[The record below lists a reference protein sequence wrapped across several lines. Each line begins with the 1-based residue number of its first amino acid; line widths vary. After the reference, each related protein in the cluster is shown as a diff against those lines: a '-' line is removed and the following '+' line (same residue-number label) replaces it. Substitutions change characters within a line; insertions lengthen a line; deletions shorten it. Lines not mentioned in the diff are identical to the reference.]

1 MADDPAAAAAAFLAG
16 LGAPAAGGGGGNKK
30 KNKKKGKKAA
40 NDSGAQEEQEQEQ
53 DAGEQE
59 QDEQQEVA
67 EEQQGGAVDDEQ
79 ARIMAQLGLS
89 ADAGEGGNKK
99 NNKKKKKKKG
109 GAAEETA
116 AAPAAKST
124 GAGGPPLS
132 AAARRAREH
141 LERERAEAERRAAEE
156 AERKQKEEEEE
167 AKRIKEEQEE
177 AEKREQKKQ
186 REKEKKERLRAEG
199 KAVTKAEKAREA
211 KAAAARQRLIA
222 SGLVKVDDDG
232 NIIEPAAK
240 QKPVYGKR
248 KNNKAKEQQ
257 QQLEEQ
263 NEQEDSD
270 NKEEAP
276 EPEKAPADVPSA
288 APTDTA
294 AAAAADTEMEAT
306 EEADTAAEAPAA
318 ADEWDAEEGDEDKE
332 VAEPEAALDD
342 WDASDDDWENV
353 LDEQVTTKLQID
365 DEEVVEDEAEEIRR
379 AAAAAPSEPARA
391 AEPKK
396 KGGKKKKKG
405 GKKKQTSSNNYN
417 KGGDDSDD
425 DDYSDSDDDEGHGG
439 KMSGAV
445 RVRMKEIEKEREIEA
460 ARERREERMREA
472 LKNRDPNDLRS
483 PVCVVMGHVDTGKTK
498 LLDKIRR
505 TNVQEG
511 EAGGITQ
518 QIGATYFPMDNLRNI
533 TERLNKDLSIDVK
546 LPGLLVIDTPGHE
559 SFANLR
565 NRGSSSAN
573 VAVLVVDIMHGLE
586 QQTLESI
593 KMLRA
598 KRVPF
603 VVALNKIDRCYGWK
617 PILGAPIRE
626 SLAQQDENVFSEF
639 ERRTQQVIT
648 QLMEQGLNSKLYYEN
663 KKFKQVV
670 SLVPT
675 SAHTGEGIPD
685 LLLVLLTLTQRLMVD
700 QLMFSPICE
709 ATVLDVKKIEG
720 VGTTIDVLL
729 LNGKLR
735 RGDTIVVAGMN
746 GPIETQIRALLTPQ
760 PAKEMRVKGEFV
772 HHEELRAAMGVK
784 IAGQNLEDAIAGTSL
799 YLVTDDDDVDELKET
814 VMEDVEQIMGNV
826 SVTGRGVSVQ
836 ASTIGSL
843 EALME
848 FLRTSDIPV
857 ASVQIGP
864 VHKRDVSRASI
875 MLEHEKEYACIL
887 AFDVKVSR
895 EAQEMAE
902 DLGVKIFTAD
912 IIYHLF
918 DHFTKYLEEVRNER
932 KSEVEAEAVF
942 PCVLKIIPEH
952 VFMKRNPLVFG
963 VEVESGIVKVGTPL
977 VVPDKMV
984 PDDANPGQN
993 KMLSL
998 GKIISIE
1005 KDGAPVNTSGRG
1017 TKVAVKIQGNSSQ
1030 SYVTYG
1036 RHFDHTNSL
1045 VSQLSRKSI
1054 DLLKANFKND
1064 LQRPDWELVIKL
1076 KKVFDI
1082 A

>member
-1 MADDPAAAAAAFLAG
+1 MGDAVDEEQAKILAALG
-16 LGAPAAGGGGGNKK
+16 LGGGGEGGGAKK
-30 KNKKKGKKAA
+30 KA
-40 NDSGAQEEQEQEQ
+40 N
-53 DAGEQE
+53 
-59 QDEQQEVA
+59 
-67 EEQQGGAVDDEQ
+67 
-79 ARIMAQLGLS
+79 
-89 ADAGEGGNKK
+89 
-99 NNKKKKKKKG
+99 KKKKKKG
-109 GAAEETA
+109 GGGGEQQQAG
-116 AAPAAKST
+116 AKD
-124 GAGGPPLS
+124 GAPLS
-132 AAARRAREH
+132 AAAKLARER
-141 LERERAEAERRAAEE
+141 LEQERLAREKAAEEE
-156 AERKQKEEEEE
+156 AERKRLEEE
-167 AKRIKEEQEE
+167 AERKRLEEERLEQER
-177 AEKREQKKQ
+177 KDKKKQ
-186 REKEKKERLRAEG
+186 KDKERKERLRAEG

-211 KAAAARQRLIA
+211 KAAAARQRLID
-222 SGLVKVDDDG
+222 SGILKIDEDG
-232 NIIEPAAK
+232 NVIEPAK

-248 KNNKAKEQQ
+248 KNNKKQQQQQQQQQKEQQ
-257 QQLEEQ
+257 KEQQEEQ
-263 NEQEDSD
+263 QEEDAED
-270 NKEEAP
+270 DEAEAP
-276 EPEKAPADVPSA
+276 SP
-288 APTDTA
+288 
-294 AAAAADTEMEAT
+294 
-306 EEADTAAEAPAA
+306 AAEAEVEAEAAEAVDADAKEDTADA
-318 ADEWDAEEGDEDKE
+318 ADDDKATKEDEKEEEEEAEED
-332 VAEPEAALDD
+332 ALLDN
-342 WDASDDDWENV
+342 WDASDDDWENA
-353 LDEQVTTKLQID
+353 LDEQLDNKLQGD
-365 DEEVVEDEAEEIRR
+365 DDEVVEDEAEEIRK
-379 AAAAAPSEPARA
+379 AAAAAPSAPTRVEG
-391 AEPKK
+391 KK
-396 KGGKKKKKG
+396 KNNKKKKKKG
-405 GKKKQTSSNNYN
+405 K
-417 KGGDDSDD
+417 KGGATKTTSKAYDSDDSDD
-425 DDYSDSDDDEGHGG
+425 DDDDDYSSDDDDNS
-439 KMSGAV
+439 KLTGAE
-445 RVRMKEIEKEREIEA
+445 RVRLKEMEKEREIEA

-472 LKNRDPNDLRS
+472 LKNRSPDDLRS

-565 NRGSSSAN
+565 HRGSSSAN

-586 QQTLESI
+586 QQTIESI

-603 VVALNKIDRCYGWK
+603 VCAINKVDRCYGWQ
-617 PILGAPIRE
+617 PLPGAPIRE
-626 SLAQQDENVFSEF
+626 SLAQQPENVFSEF
-639 ERRTQQVIT
+639 ETRTQQVIT
-648 QLMEQGLNSKLYYEN
+648 QLMEQGLNAKLYYEN
-663 KKFKQVV
+663 KRFKQVV

-685 LLLVLLTLTQRLMVD
+685 LLMVLLTLTQRLMVE
-700 QLMFSPICE
+700 QLMFSPIME

-720 VGTTIDVLL
+720 VGTTVDVLL
-729 LNGKLR
+729 MNGKLR

-746 GPIETQIRALLTPQ
+746 GPIVTQIRALLTPQ

-784 IAGQNLEDAIAGTSL
+784 IAAQNLEDAIAGTSMFL
-799 YLVTDDDDVDELKET
+799 LTDDDDEDELKDA
-814 VMEDVEQIMGNV
+814 VMADVADIMGNV

-836 ASTIGSL
+836 ASTLGSL

-864 VHKRDVSRASI
+864 VHKKDVSRASI

-887 AFDVKVSR
+887 AFDVKVTR

-902 DLGVKIFTAD
+902 DLGVRIFTAD

-918 DHFTKYLEEVRNER
+918 DHFTKYLEECKNER
-932 KSEVEAEAVF
+932 KTEIEADAVF

-977 VVPDKMV
+977 VVPDKLI
-984 PDDANPGQN
+984 PDDANPGQT

-998 GKIISIE
+998 GKIVSIE
-1005 KDGAPVNTSGRG
+1005 KDGAPVQTSGRG
-1017 TKVAVKIQGNSSQ
+1017 TKVAVKIQGTSAQ
-1030 SYVTYG
+1030 SYVTFG
-1036 RHFDHTNSL
+1036 RHFDHTNAL
-1045 VSQLSRKSI
+1045 VSKLTRKSI
-1054 DLLKANFKND
+1054 DLLKENFKND